1 MAAGEGSTA
10 LSRNAMKT
18 DLFQRFDARHFLF
31 FCWKIPWGS
40 EG

>member
-18 DLFQRFDARHFLF
+18 DLFQRFDAWRV
-31 FCWKIPWGS
+31 FCLKIHWG
-40 EG
+40 E

>member
-18 DLFQRFDARHFLF
+18 DLFQRFDARLF